1 MPIFTLFAKI
11 YNYFSVRRRI
21 LYSATLL
28 GIVTCI
34 LVFSSIDL
42 HEDIRSMLP
51 DDRSEAA
58 LDFRLLQQAP
68 FTRKVIINLSRAG
81 DNDSSELLEAVDRLA
96 EAMRPPFFTNVVTG
110 PSGPDIWELF
120 FWLMK
125 KQPNLATAQDRK
137 KILHGLTAEG
147 VHGKLEEMYARLHS
161 PEGSALKGLF
171 RLDPL
176 ALRRMGLEKI
186 QFMNIIPG
194 MRLENNHF
202 ISTDNKNALII
213 ADTPV
218 KITDTRQARQLLS
231 YFQKL
236 VAAVVPGD
244 IDVSLISGH
253 RYTLANTD
261 TIKRD
266 VFIILACSSVAMLA
280 IFLLFL
286 RTWGGLFVYLVPVS
300 VLCIAAAGVS
310 LIYETV
316 SVVTIGFGAVLLGI
330 AVDFALHVYFA
341 VRHNSSNPAGAIGQV
356 SRPVLFCGMTT
367 LAAFSVLLFS
377 SLPSQRQLAIFSMIG
392 IAASMILSLITLPH
406 LVRAKNE
413 AIASTKSAGEKTF
426 KLASKWIVGAWL
438 ALLVICAWQGAKLSF
453 DGDLRS
459 INLVPQEIHTAE
471 NKLRQT
477 WGNFRGNAVIFTE
490 GLDLQSALET
500 NERLFDYLSPKIPKG
515 KMVSLAPILPSLG
528 TQRLNRSR
536 WNELWSAK
544 KELARRLLVQEGRV
558 FGFSARAFEPFF
570 TRLAEP
576 SPPITAENLR
586 KSGLGEIVDALIIS
600 ADDKVKVLTLVP
612 DVPEV
617 AALMDRRDK
626 TLAAVRF
633 VSQNRFSQIISR
645 AIGEDFTK
653 FIAKASVV
661 VCLLLGLLFRNI
673 KKVLLAL
680 VPVVSGLLFVFG
692 VMGGLGIGFNLFNV
706 VAAILIIG
714 LGVDYGILVVCKISE
729 GSNHATE
736 KAVLVSGL
744 TTLAGFGA
752 LVMARHP
759 ALHSIGV
766 TVLLGIGAAI
776 PSALF
781 VIPALYQKKYEQSKT
796 GNSVIGS
803 R

>member
-11 YNYFSVRRRI
+11 YNFFLPRRRI
-21 LYSATLL
+21 LYSVTML

-34 LVFSSIDL
+34 LVFSNVNL
-42 HEDIRSMLP
+42 QEDIRSMLP

-58 LDFRLLQQAP
+58 LDFHLLQQAP
-68 FTRKVIINLSRAG
+68 FTRKVIINLSRG
-81 DNDSSELLEAVDRLA
+81 RDTGSGELLEAVDRLA
-96 EAMRPPFFTNVVTG
+96 EAMRPPFFAKVVTG
-110 PSGPDIWELF
+110 PSGPNIWQLF
-120 FWLMK
+120 FWLMD
-125 KQPNLATAQDRK
+125 KQPNLATEQDRK
-137 KILHGLTAEG
+137 KILHELTAVG
-147 VHGKLEEMYARLHS
+147 VQGKLEEMYARLLS

-171 RLDPL
+171 RADPL
-176 ALRRMGLEKI
+176 ALRHIGLEKI
-186 QFMNIIPG
+186 QFMNIIPR
-194 MRLENNHF
+194 MRLEDNHF
-202 ISTDNKNALII
+202 ISTDTKNALII

-218 KITDTRQARQLLS
+218 KITDTRQARQLLGH
-231 YFQKL
+231 FQDL
-236 VAAVVPGD
+236 VAAVVPRD
-244 IDVSLISGH
+244 IEVSLISGH

-266 VFIILACSSVAMLA
+266 VLIILTCSSFAMLA

-330 AVDFALHVYFA
+330 SVDFALHVYFA
-341 VRHNSSNPAGAIGQV
+341 IRHTSSNPSGAVAQV

-367 LAAFSVLLFS
+367 LGAFGVLLFS
-377 SLPSQRQLAIFSMIG
+377 SLPCQRQLAIFSLIG
-392 IAASMILSLITLPH
+392 IGASMILSLITLPH
-406 LVRAKNE
+406 LVRFKNK
-413 AIASTKSAGEKTF
+413 AIEFTKSDSGKSF

-438 ALLVICAWQGAKLSF
+438 VLLVICAWQGSKLRF

-459 INLVPQEIHTAE
+459 INLVPEEIHAAE
-471 NKLRQT
+471 TKLRQT
-477 WGNFRGNAVIFTE
+477 WGNFRGNAVIFAD

-500 NERLFDYLSPKIPKG
+500 NERLFNYLSPEIPAG
-515 KMVSLAPILPSLG
+515 KMVSLAPLLPSLG

-536 WNELWSAK
+536 WNEFWSEK
-544 KELARRLLVQEGRV
+544 KELARRLLVQEGKV

-570 TRLAEP
+570 KRLSEP

-586 KSGLGEIVDALIIS
+586 KSGLVEIVDALIVS
-600 ADDKVKVLTLVP
+600 ADDRVKVLTLVP
-612 DVPEV
+612 DVPKV
-617 AALMDRRDK
+617 AALMDRGDK
-626 TLAAVRF
+626 TLSGVRF
-633 VSQNRFSQIISR
+633 VSQSRFSRIISR
-645 AIGEDFTK
+645 AIGEDFKK
-653 FIAKASVV
+653 FITKASVV

-673 KKVLLAL
+673 KKALLAL
-680 VPVVSGLLFVFG
+680 VPVVSGLLFMFG

-736 KAVLVSGL
+736 KAVFVSGL
-744 TTLAGFGA
+744 TTVAGFGA

-766 TVLLGIGAAI
+766 TVLLGIAAAI

-781 VIPALYQKKYEQSKT
+781 VIPALYQKKYE
-796 GNSVIGS
+796 
-803 R
+803 

>member
-11 YNYFSVRRRI
+11 YSYFSPRRRI
-21 LYSATLL
+21 LYSATML

-34 LVFSSIDL
+34 WVFANIDL

-51 DDRSEAA
+51 DDQSEAA
-58 LDFRLLQQAP
+58 LDFHLLQQAP
-68 FTRKVIINLSRAG
+68 FTRKVIINLRRAG
-81 DNDSSELLEAVDRLA
+81 DSGSSELLEAVDRLA
-96 EAMRPPFFTNVVTG
+96 EAMRPPFFANVVTG
-110 PSGPDIWELF
+110 PSGPDVWELF
-120 FWLMK
+120 FWLME

-137 KILHGLTAEG
+137 KILHELTAEG
-147 VHGKLEEMYARLHS
+147 VQAKLEEMYARLLS

-171 RLDPL
+171 RADPL
-176 ALRRMGLEKI
+176 ALRRIGLEKI
-186 QFMNIIPG
+186 QFMNIIPR
-194 MRLENNHF
+194 MRLEDNHF
-202 ISTDNKNALII
+202 ISTDSKNALII

-218 KITDTRQARQLLS
+218 KITDTRQARLLLGH
-231 YFQKL
+231 FQKL
-236 VAAVVPGD
+236 VTAVVPHD
-244 IDVSLISGH
+244 IDVSLVSGH
-253 RYTLANTD
+253 RYALANTD

-266 VFIILACSSVAMLA
+266 VFIILACSSFAMLA

-330 AVDFALHVYFA
+330 SVDFALHVYFA
-341 VRHNSSNPAGAIGQV
+341 VRHKSSDPSGVVAEV

-367 LAAFSVLLFS
+367 LGAFSVLLFS
-377 SLPSQRQLAIFSMIG
+377 SLPSQRQLAIFSIIG
-392 IAASMILSLITLPH
+392 IGASMVLSLITLPH
-406 LVRAKNE
+406 MVRFKNKVIE
-413 AIASTKSAGEKTF
+413 FTKSDSGKSI
-426 KLASKWIVGAWL
+426 KIGSKWIVGAWL
-438 ALLVICAWQGAKLSF
+438 MLLVICAWQGAKLRF

-459 INLVPQEIHTAE
+459 INMVPEEIHAAE

-515 KMVSLAPILPSLG
+515 KMVSLAPILPSLE

-536 WNELWSAK
+536 WNEFWSKK
-544 KELARRLLVQEGRV
+544 KELAHRLLIQEGKV

-570 TRLAEP
+570 KRLAEP

-586 KSGLGEIVDALIIS
+586 NSGLGEIVDALIMN
-600 ADDKVKVLTLVP
+600 ADDRVKVLTLVP

-617 AALMDRRDK
+617 AALFDRRDK
-626 TLAAVRF
+626 NLAGVHF

-692 VMGGLGIGFNLFNV
+692 VMGGFGMGFNLFNV

-736 KAVLVSGL
+736 KAVFVSGL
-744 TTLAGFGA
+744 TTMAGFGA

-759 ALHSIGV
+759 SLHSIGV

-781 VIPALYQKKYEQSKT
+781 VIPALYQKKYE
-796 GNSVIGS
+796 
-803 R
+803 

>member
-1 MPIFTLFAKI
+1 MFAKI
-11 YNYFSVRRRI
+11 YNYFSARRRI
-21 LYSATLL
+21 LYSATMLA
-28 GIVTCI
+28 IVTCI
-34 LVFSSIDL
+34 LVFADIDL

-68 FTRKVIINLSRAG
+68 FTRKVIINLSRGG
-81 DNDSSELLEAVDRLA
+81 DSGSSELLEAVDRLA
-96 EAMRPPFFTNVVTG
+96 DAMRPPFFANVVTG

-120 FWLMK
+120 FWLME

-137 KILHGLTAEG
+137 NILQELTAAG
-147 VHGKLEEMYARLHS
+147 VQGKLEEMYARLHS

-171 RLDPL
+171 RADPL
-176 ALRRMGLEKI
+176 ALRRIGLEKI

-194 MRLENNHF
+194 MRLEDNHF
-202 ISTDNKNALII
+202 ISIDGKNALIV

-218 KITDTRQARQLLS
+218 RITDTRQARQLLS
-231 YFQKL
+231 HFQKL
-236 VAAVVPGD
+236 AAAVVPRD
-244 IDVSLISGH
+244 IEVSLISGH

-266 VFIILACSSVAMLA
+266 VFIILACSSLAMLA

-330 AVDFALHVYFA
+330 SVDFALHVYFA
-341 VRHNSSNPAGAIGQV
+341 VRHNSSNPAGAIAQV

-367 LAAFSVLLFS
+367 LGAFSVLLFS
-377 SLPSQRQLAIFSMIG
+377 SLPSQRQLAIFSIIG

-406 LVRAKNE
+406 LVCIKNE
-413 AIASTKSAGEKTF
+413 AILAAKSGGEKSV
-426 KLASKWIVGAWL
+426 KVASKWIVGAWL
-438 ALLVICAWQGAKLSF
+438 ALLVLCAWQGAKLSF

-459 INLVPQEIHTAE
+459 INLVPEEIQTAE

-477 WGNFRGNAVIFTE
+477 WGNFRGNAAIFTE

-536 WNELWSAK
+536 WNELWSEK
-544 KELARRLLVQEGRV
+544 KALAHRLLVQEGKA

-570 TRLAEP
+570 KRLSEP

-586 KSGLGEIVDALIIS
+586 KSGLGEIVDALIVR

-612 DVPEV
+612 DAAEV

-626 TLAAVRF
+626 SLAGVRF
-633 VSQNRFSQIISR
+633 VSQKRFSQIISR

-729 GSNHATE
+729 GANLATE
-736 KAVLVSGL
+736 KAVFVSGL

-781 VIPALYQKKYEQSKT
+781 VIPALYQKKYE
-796 GNSVIGS
+796 
-803 R
+803 

>member
-1 MPIFTLFAKI
+1 MPILTLFAKI
-11 YNYFSVRRRI
+11 YHYFSPRRRI
-21 LYSATLL
+21 LYSASML
-28 GIVTCI
+28 GIVTCM
-34 LVFSSIDL
+34 LVFSRIDL
-42 HEDIRSMLP
+42 NEDIRSMLP
-51 DDRSEAA
+51 DNRSEAA

-68 FTRKVIINLSRAG
+68 FTRKVIINLSRKGDAG
-81 DNDSSELLEAVDRLA
+81 SSELLEAVDRLA
-96 EAMRPPFFTNVVTG
+96 EAMRPPFFANVVTG

-120 FWLMK
+120 FWLME
-125 KQPNLATAQDRK
+125 KQPNLATAQDRE
-137 KILHGLTAEG
+137 KILHELTAEG
-147 VHGKLEEMYARLHS
+147 VQGKLEAMYARLHS
-161 PEGSALKGLF
+161 PEGSALQGLF
-171 RLDPL
+171 RADPL
-176 ALRRMGLEKI
+176 ALRRIGLEKI
-186 QFMNIIPG
+186 QFMNIIPR
-194 MRLENNHF
+194 MRLEDNHF
-202 ISTDNKNALII
+202 ISSDSKNALII
-213 ADTPV
+213 ADTSVP
-218 KITDTRQARQLLS
+218 ITDTRQARQLLGH
-231 YFQKL
+231 FQKL
-236 VAAVVPGD
+236 VAAEVPRD
-244 IDVSLISGH
+244 IEVSLISGH
-253 RYTLANTD
+253 RYALANTD

-266 VFIILACSSVAMLA
+266 VFIVLACSSFAMLA

-330 AVDFALHVYFA
+330 SVDFALHVYFA
-341 VRHNSSNPAGAIGQV
+341 IRHNSSNPSGAAAEV
-356 SRPVLFCGMTT
+356 ARPVLFCGMTT
-367 LAAFSVLLFS
+367 LGAFSVLLFS
-377 SLPSQRQLAIFSMIG
+377 CLPSQRQLAIFSIIG
-392 IAASMILSLITLPH
+392 IGASMILSLVTLPH
-406 LVRAKNE
+406 LVRAKSN
-413 AIASTKSAGEKTF
+413 ALKFAKSAGAKSF
-426 KLASKWIVGAWL
+426 KPASKWILGVWL
-438 ALLVICAWQGAKLSF
+438 GLLVICAWQGAKLSF

-459 INLVPQEIHTAE
+459 INLVPQEVQAAE

-477 WGNFRGNAVIFTE
+477 WGNFRGNAVIFAE

-500 NERLFDYLSPKIPKG
+500 NERLFNYLSPKIPKG

-536 WNELWSAK
+536 WNEFWSEK
-544 KELARRLLVQEGRV
+544 KELARSLLVQEGEV
-558 FGFSARAFEPFF
+558 FGFSAGAFEPFF
-570 TRLAEP
+570 KRLAAP
-576 SPPITAENLR
+576 SPYITAENLK
-586 KSGLGEIVDALIIS
+586 KSGLAEIVDALIMS
-600 ADDKVKVLTLVP
+600 ADDRVKVLTLVP
-612 DVPEV
+612 DEPEV

-626 TLAAVRF
+626 NLAGVRF

-645 AIGEDFTK
+645 AIGDDFTK

-673 KKVLLAL
+673 KKALLAL

-692 VMGGLGIGFNLFNV
+692 VMGGLGMGFNLFNV

-729 GSNHATE
+729 GSNHGTE
-736 KAVLVSGL
+736 KAVFVSGL

-781 VIPALYQKKYEQSKT
+781 VIPALYQKKYE
-796 GNSVIGS
+796 
-803 R
+803 